1 MPLRVGEPLAVDCH
15 GSAVTSLHSTQHSDV
30 IADSRSSTVDLR
42 RWLVP
47 LDCAADGQ
55 LQLTP
60 GYVPAEKLTTLAV
73 EIRNVVTG
81 QCAISV
87 SAPSNTLP
95 QTAATAG
102 AADSTASDSMDVDEQ
117 QHADSATADATA
129 GSSVDTASD
138 AVNASV
144 QAIHEYLL
152 KVQHSAACED
162 VFAAV
167 KSEVLNIATANTN
180 TTSSS
185 SSSSS
190 SSSKHNRV
198 WLDTGHGVTDA
209 ASAMIAAVAASNSS
223 DTDNNSNSINNSH
236 SRSRRVCGLGAD
248 TTGLCIA
255 HVLDDDVTVFVDA
268 TDADHV
274 MSIKLIR
281 HSNTI
286 SNDSSTTASTTIAAA
301 AAAAAV
307 HSSDTGNT
315 VTTTAGDSSMQ
326 LLCELA
332 LLHLNCLVQERRRK
346 QSQAAQTQATA
357 AVAAAAVV
365 KSESIA
371 AQINGSAFKAA
382 VAPKAAVSAVPQ
394 QQAAVLSATVKVV
407 QHHMFREKVTECIF
421 IYMYIAVYSRLYLLR
436 TL

>member
-1 MPLRVGEPLAVDCH
+1 MHCCNVQVSMPLRVGEPLAVDCH

-30 IADSRSSTVDLR
+30 IADSHSSIVDLR

-87 SAPSNTLP
+87 SAPSNTLQ
-95 QTAATAG
+95 QTAATATTAAAAG
-102 AADSTASDSMDVDEQ
+102 AADSTAHDSMDVDEQ
-117 QHADSATADATA
+117 QHATDTIDATA
-129 GSSVDTASD
+129 GSSDDTASD

-167 KSEVLNIATANTN
+167 RSEVLSTATASKIN
-180 TTSSS
+180 TSSS
-185 SSSSS
+185 SSSN
-190 SSSKHNRV
+190 SSSKHSRV

-209 ASAMIAAVAASNSS
+209 ASAMTAAVAVAASNSS
-223 DTDNNSNSINNSH
+223 DSDINSNSIDSSSH

-255 HVLDDDVTVFVDA
+255 HALDDDVTVFVDA

-281 HSNTI
+281 HSDI
-286 SNDSSTTASTTIAAA
+286 VSSSSSSTASTTTVAAA

-365 KSESIA
+365 KSELIA
-371 AQINGSAFKAA
+371 TQINGNSSKAA
-382 VAPKAAVSAVPQ
+382 IAPKAAVSAVPQ

-407 QHHMFREKVTECIF
+407 QHHMFREKV
-421 IYMYIAVYSRLYLLR
+421 R
-436 TL
+436 